1 LSITGFPITGT
12 NAADFSATSTTCSAP
27 VAPAGTCTI
36 SVTFAPQTTI
46 GAKTAIL
53 TINSNAAG
61 AGKTVTLT
69 GTATAD
75 ITRPTLT
82 ATTPAAGATSLTAA
96 SLAGA
101 SVPGITATFSEP
113 IAPATIVTTGAAPT
127 VTLRVGAT
135 VIGINASLDPT
146 GKVLKISPTAA
157 LADDTTYVVRLTNG
171 IRDLANNTLA
181 ATNWSFTTGPAPT
194 VTARTPANGATL
206 VAPFANITA
215 TFSEPMVAAAITA
228 AGNVTVAPTA
238 GGAPVA
244 ATVTYQAG
252 TIRTVTIDPTA
263 NLAANTSYTVTLV
276 GGVTAIR
283 DQAGNPLVPT
293 PWTFTT
299 GTSPTVTATAPTAG
313 QTGVP
318 RNTNVTA
325 TFNVAMN
332 AATLTGAT
340 VTLRRGT
347 AAGGALQA
355 AALTYD
361 ATTRTVT
368 LDPSVNLVANTV
380 YTVRLLTGITDSAG
394 NPLEPVTFSFTTGA
408 V

>member
-1 LSITGFPITGT
+1 
-12 NAADFSATSTTCSAP
+12 
-27 VAPAGTCTI
+27 
-36 SVTFAPQTTI
+36 
-46 GAKTAIL
+46 
-53 TINSNAAG
+53 
-61 AGKTVTLT
+61 
-69 GTATAD
+69 
-75 ITRPTLT
+75 
-82 ATTPAAGATSLTAA
+82 
-96 SLAGA
+96 
-101 SVPGITATFSEP
+101 
-113 IAPATIVTTGAAPT
+113 
-127 VTLRVGAT
+127 
-135 VIGINASLDPT
+135 
-146 GKVLKISPTAA
+146 
-157 LADDTTYVVRLTNG
+157 
-171 IRDLANNTLA
+171 
-181 ATNWSFTTGPAPT
+181 
-194 VTARTPANGATL
+194 
-206 VAPFANITA
+206 
-215 TFSEPMVAAAITA
+215 
-228 AGNVTVAPTA
+228 
-238 GGAPVA
+238 VA

-332 AATLTGAT
+332 AATLNGGT